1 MAVALSRR
9 PMCVLGGGGWC
20 IHLHLGH
27 AILIVPKSKFSFVEA
42 EAMRGRY

>member
-1 MAVALSRR
+1 MAVALSGR
-9 PMCVLGGGGWC
+9 PMCVLGGGGC
-20 IHLHLGH
+20 IDLHLGH

>member
-1 MAVALSRR
+1 
-9 PMCVLGGGGWC
+9 MCWEGGGGGC
-20 IHLHLGH
+20 IVLHLGH